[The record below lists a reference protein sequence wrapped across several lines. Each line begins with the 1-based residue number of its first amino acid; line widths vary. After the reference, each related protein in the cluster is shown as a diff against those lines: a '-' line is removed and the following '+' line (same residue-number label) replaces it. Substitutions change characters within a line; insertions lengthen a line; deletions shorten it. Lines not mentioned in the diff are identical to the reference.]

1 MGKRLSKKA
10 NWFKDNI
17 FTDKDEI
24 YVGVDVHKEQ
34 YHIAIWHNVHIG
46 CVYSML
52 SDNPN
57 SSLELIIIRR

>member
-17 FTDKDEI
+17 FTDEDEI

-34 YHIAIWHNVHIG
+34 YYIAIWQNGHIG

-52 SDNPN
+52 
-57 SSLELIIIRR
+57 